1 MPQRSRSALLVA
13 LLAIFGL
20 VIFASLAL
28 ADPSTRASE
37 RALLKAKDA
46 NTDADEIGR
55 AILEYSIA
63 RVAPGTTVSASAFTA
78 AYQQAAAL
86 PLTPGTWSEIT
97 SKPYDS
103 DAIGYRDPFISNS
116 GGGSGLVSGRMSALA
131 VDKNGSRTTVWAGG
145 ADGGVWKSTNGG
157 ASWTPT
163 FDTQA
168 TLSIGSIA
176 IGADHSVW
184 VGTGEANTA
193 AENYAGI
200 GVLRS
205 ADGKGDDWALVG
217 GSALDSTTIGR
228 LAFDG
233 QGNVYAATSK
243 GLFRT
248 SADGA
253 GSWTK
258 MFDAATFGFTPIPYG
273 MSLVND
279 VAIQPGTKGRV
290 IVANMAWRNGAAY
303 NGFYV
308 SRDGGT
314 TWAEAKTGG
323 AINDKD
329 IGRASLAYSA
339 DGTQLY
345 TVVESI
351 FLFNKP
357 NVQSGNTV
365 LAGVFVSTGGDPEGA
380 WNQIADYRKLENSG
394 SALNHSKGYSPGVQA
409 WYNQFIG
416 VDPANDQHVYLGLE
430 EVFETSN
437 GGSTWNTIGPYW
449 NFPFPCWNVDP
460 ALNTC
465 KATTHPDQHAVAFTS
480 DRVYVGNDGG
490 VWSRI
495 LNNGSAW
502 EDRNATLRTLQ
513 YYYAGS
519 GKVTGG
525 DAIWG
530 GLQDNGESLL
540 SPATGAKMVSPF
552 GGDGGDTLVDPNN
565 GDRAVNEYVDLDMWL
580 TTNGGRSSGQPGSNS
595 YTEIT
600 PSCFAF
606 TYTPS
611 PCDPS
616 PRFIAPFRADVQDI
630 DHWVAGG
637 RYVWDNGGA
646 GWDTR
651 CSSTACSWT
660 IQYDTG
666 AGHSTTAIAVNRAV
680 TYAGW
685 CGSCNPSQSSTTGAG
700 FASGLATN
708 YGGSWHAISSA
719 VLPNRYVS
727 SLTVDPANAAH
738 VYAVFGGFSRRWIP
752 SAGVGHV
759 FESQD
764 GGTTWAD
771 ISGSLPDAP
780 ADDIL
785 ITASGKLVLATDVG
799 VFTTSVA
806 APAANWSRFGT
817 GLPNA
822 STNDLSFGP
831 TGSYIIAAT
840 HGRGLWK
847 INTP

>member
-1 MPQRSRSALLVA
+1 MARRRSLALTVFLSIA
-13 LLAIFGL
+13 SLLAFSIVG
-20 VIFASLAL
+20 L

-37 RALLKAKDA
+37 RALLKAADA
-46 NTDADEIGR
+46 NSNADEVSR
-55 AILEYSIA
+55 ASLEYATA
-63 RVAPGTTVSASAFTA
+63 RVAPGTTLSAAAFTA
-78 AYQQAAAL
+78 AYQQKAAL
-86 PLTPGTWSEIT
+86 STVGGSWSEIT

-103 DAIGYRDPFISNS
+103 DAPGYRDPFISNS

-131 VDKNGSRTTVWAGG
+131 VAGNTIYAGG
-145 ADGGVWKSTNGG
+145 ADGGVWRSTDGG
-157 ASWTPT
+157 GSWTPV
-163 FDTQA
+163 FDDQGS
-168 TLSIGSIA
+168 LSIGSIA
-176 IGADHSVW
+176 VAPDGAIW

-193 AENYAGI
+193 FENYAGI

-205 ADGKGDDWALVG
+205 KTGNKGSWSLVG

-233 QGNVYAATSK
+233 QGHVYAATSK

-248 SADGA
+248 GADGK
-253 GSWTK
+253 GTWDK
-258 MFDAATFGFTPIPYG
+258 MFDAATFGYTAIPYG

-279 VAIQPGTKGRV
+279 VAIQPGTNGQV

-308 SRDGGT
+308 SRDGGA
-314 TWAEAKTGG
+314 TWSRGKSGG
-323 AINDKD
+323 AINDKEL
-329 IGRASLAYSA
+329 GRASLAYSA

-357 NVQSGNTV
+357 NVQTGNTV
-365 LAGVFVSTGGDPEGA
+365 LAGVYVSTGGDPEGA

-416 VDPANDQHVYLGLE
+416 VDPADSQHVYLGLE
-430 EVFETSN
+430 EVFETAN

-449 NFPFPCWNVDP
+449 NFGFACWNVNP
-460 ALNTC
+460 ALDTC
-465 KATTHPDQHAVAFTS
+465 PRTTHPDQHAVAFTGS
-480 DRVYVGNDGG
+480 RVYVGNDGG
-490 VWSRI
+490 VWSR
-495 LNNGSAW
+495 LLRSAPAW
-502 EDRNATLRTLQ
+502 ENRNATLRTLQ
-513 YYYAGS
+513 YYYAGA
-519 GKVTGG
+519 GKVPGG
-525 DAIWG
+525 DAVWG
-530 GLQDNGESLL
+530 GLQDNGESMI
-540 SPATGAKMVSPF
+540 SPATGATMVSPF
-552 GGDGGDTLVDPNN
+552 GGDGGDTLIDPNN

-580 TTNGGRSSGQPGSNS
+580 TTNAGRSDGS
-595 YTEIT
+595 THAWIEMT

-616 PRFIAPFRADVQDI
+616 PRFIAPFRADVKSI

-637 RYVWDNGGA
+637 RFVWDNGGD

-651 CSSTACSWT
+651 CSATDCSWT

-666 AGHSTTAIAVNRAV
+666 AGHSTTAIAVSGTV

-685 CGSCNPSQSSTTGAG
+685 CGGPGCNPSQSSTTGAG
-700 FASGLATN
+700 FARGLATN
-708 YGGSWHAISSA
+708 FGGSWHPIDASA
-719 VLPNRYVS
+719 LPNRYVS
-727 SLTVDPANAAH
+727 AITVDPADSSH
-738 VYAVFGGFSRRWIP
+738 VYAVFSGFSRRWIP

-759 FESQD
+759 FESKN
-764 GGTTWAD
+764 GGASWTD
-771 ISGSLPDAP
+771 ISGNLPDAP
-780 ADDIL
+780 GDDLLVLGTKI
-785 ITASGKLVLATDVG
+785 VLATDVG
-799 VFTTSVA
+799 VFITSVGSTS
-806 APAANWSRFGT
+806 WSIYGS

-822 STNDLSFGP
+822 STNDLSLGQS
-831 TGSYIIAAT
+831 GGGYIIAAT

-847 INTP
+847 IALP